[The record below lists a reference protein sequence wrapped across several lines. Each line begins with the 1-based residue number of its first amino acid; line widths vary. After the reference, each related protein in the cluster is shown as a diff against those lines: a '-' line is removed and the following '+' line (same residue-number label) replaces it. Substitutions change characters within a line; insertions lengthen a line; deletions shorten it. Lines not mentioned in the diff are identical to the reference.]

1 MRNTLIALISLN
13 YPKDTL
19 LLIRQEGLQ
28 ANAIGPYIV
37 MSCLNTFYNLP
48 LPLITLIIDQI
59 MELSYQAE
67 TWWVSS
73 PLYIF

>member
-1 MRNTLIALISLN
+1 MAILEVNT
-13 YPKDTL
+13 
-19 LLIRQEGLQ
+19 
-28 ANAIGPYIV
+28 IGPYIV

-73 PLYIF
+73 PLYIFFGSGFTFGLFLL